1 MAGIVDVLA
10 EHRAALMA
18 VPGVMGTAIGICEGH
33 PCILI
38 FVIDEPARAR
48 LADRSSLG
56 GYPVRIQVSGP
67 FQPRTDHD
75 R

>member
-33 PCILI
+33 PCILV
-38 FVIDEPARAR
+38 FVVDEHARAR
-48 LADRSSLG
+48 LADRTALG
-56 GYPVRIQVSGP
+56 GFPVRVQISGP
-67 FQPRTDHD
+67 FHPRAD

>member
-18 VPGVMGTAIGICEGH
+18 VPGVMGTAIGICDGR
-33 PCILI
+33 PCVLI
-38 FVIDEPARAR
+38 FVVDERARAR
-48 LADRSSLG
+48 LADRDSLG
-56 GYPVRIQVSGP
+56 GFPVRIQISGP
-67 FQPRTDHD
+67 FQPRPDEG